1 MESGIATLILRAR
14 SVARARGLAVADVA
28 LGRFAAVGEV
38 CPAGVRAEGEG
49 PRRFL
54 APLHVS
60 ESPRLVCKEVR
71 RAALGAHCERT
82 PQRRGT

>member
-1 MESGIATLILRAR
+1 MKSGSSTIILRISSSAL
-14 SVARARGLAVADVA
+14 ARGPAVADVA